1 MALWIIVALWPP
13 QGPIILIPV
22 IPVIPVVP
30 RKHYCPVTL
39 SLQNELVC
47 CYDRSMAVEYNSKA
61 AVGRLALAVAKSAD
75 DVGR

>member
-1 MALWIIVALWPP
+1 MINDIFSCLFVAWHYGSLWHC
-13 QGPIILIPV
+13 GPII
-22 IPVIPVVP
+22 VIPVVP

-61 AVGRLALAVAKSAD
+61 AMSATACS
-75 DVGR
+75 GKKRQ